1 MTSGLRVLIADD
13 ETIIRL
19 DLRGMLEAD
28 GFKVCGEATDGAEA
42 VTLARELAPDLAIMD
57 VRMSRLDGVEA
68 AERILAERR
77 LPIVMLTGYHNE
89 ALVHRAVNA
98 GVFGYV
104 PKPFREQD
112 VRTAIRVAR
121 ARHAEVQAL
130 TEFRDRVEAADAGK
144 LYPSYM
150 RW

>member
-1 MTSGLRVLIADD
+1 MVEQLRVLIADD
-13 ETIIRL
+13 ETVVRL

-28 GFKVCGEATDGAEA
+28 GFKVCGEATDGAQA

-57 VRMSRLDGVEA
+57 VKMAQVDGVEA

-77 LPIVMLTGYHNE
+77 FPIVMLTGYDDE
-89 ALVHRAVNA
+89 ALVDRAVSA

-104 PKPFREQD
+104 LKPFREQD
-112 VRTAIRVAR
+112 MRTVIHVAR